1 MSTDANPSNRI
12 LAIDGPAGAGKS
24 TIAGRMAVRFGLLNL
39 ETGAMYRAFGL
50 KALRSG
56 ISVGDSEALQHLSRS
71 TQLDLVPGERGSRVL
86 LDGVDVTLAVRS
98 PEVSDAASRVSV
110 HGPVRAWMVG
120 LQQALGRAV
129 AGGIVME
136 GRDIGTVVFP
146 EASLKIFLVASAEA
160 RAERRVA
167 QDGAA
172 DASADL
178 GAVLAALRD
187 RDQRDQSRAESP
199 LRAAEDAVTLDSTE
213 LSLDAVTER
222 VAELV
227 RLRWGVPG

>member
-1 MSTDANPSNRI
+1 MSVASASANRI

-24 TIAGRMAVRFGLLNL
+24 TIALRMASRYGLLNL

-50 KALRSG
+50 KALRAGVPLDDGAALMRLSG
-56 ISVGDSEALQHLSRS
+56 S
-71 TQLDLVPGERGSRVL
+71 TCVELVPGESGSRVL
-86 LDGVDVTLAVRS
+86 LDGVDVSGAVRT
-98 PEVSDAASRVSV
+98 PEISDAASRVSV
-110 HGPVRAWMVG
+110 HGPVRAWMVA
-120 LQQALGRAV
+120 LQQALGRSV

-146 EASLKIFLVASAEA
+146 EASLKVFLVASAEA

-167 QDGAA
+167 QGGGA
-172 DASADL
+172 DA
-178 GAVLAALRD
+178 GAVLAALQA

-222 VAELV
+222 VAGLV
-227 RLRWGVPG
+227 RERWGLLG